1 MEYYKKYRIIENISL
16 TKSINKLID
25 FFHKIPLIGKHMSD
39 KYRLYGFKRFV
50 HLLGPIFSLLGQAIK
65 CLAAFSISLSIS
77 GAIIWLIN
85 KLGIYQSHHYKDFMD
100 YGANNLAFLSF
111 YLTPALISN
120 YIEGG
125 KFRIHELNKLYRIRA
140 KEVALIFGAFDP
152 LRIAIGRILGFWI
165 LFGFSKAFFMS
176 FTLAFVRI
184 GANTINLHKASKK
197 EKRLTDK
204 FAFIII
210 LEIVLFAILIKV
222 KTISFAFLLPL
233 FVISFLVF
241 IFSIRYLLKYDSYDK
256 LLEVAKKE
264 SANIDLDYDT
274 IANDSLALKDDDLVM
289 SDKPRGSGYD
299 LLNALFFQR
308 HRRLLVKPIIKKDLI
323 ILLAIFAILLFSKFI
338 FKGLASKVDGLF
350 ITALP
355 IIAMLIFN
363 DNESNRAF
371 FLNCDRPLMQ
381 YGFYRQEKS
390 IFYMYKLRYK
400 SLLKINL
407 IGLLVGL
414 ISLILYIF
422 LYKSMGL
429 DTSLLAGGIIL
440 GSYFFYPAFN
450 LTNYYIFQPFNY
462 DASAKGGLYKFA
474 TSLIGYIN
482 ILIIP
487 MIVGNIK
494 GKSSQILI
502 ILIVLI
508 AIMLII
514 FPYIV
519 KKYGKETFRIRK

>member
-1 MEYYKKYRIIENISL
+1 MDYYKKYRIIENISL

-25 FFHKIPLIGKHMSD
+25 FFHKIPLIGKCMSD

-50 HLLGPIFSLLGQAIK
+50 YILGPIFSLLVQAIK
-65 CLAAFSISLSIS
+65 CLVAFSISLSIS
-77 GAIIWLIN
+77 GAILWLTN
-85 KLGIYQSHHYKDFMD
+85 KLGIYQSHPYKDFMD

-111 YLTPALISN
+111 YLTPSLISN

-125 KFRIHELNKLYRIRA
+125 KLRIHELNKIYRIRA

-165 LFGFSKAFFMS
+165 LFGFAKAFLMS
-176 FTLAFVRI
+176 FTLAFIRI
-184 GANTINLHKASKK
+184 GANTFNLHKSFKK

-210 LEIVLFAILIKV
+210 LEVVLFALLIKV
-222 KTISFAFLLPL
+222 KTISYAFLLPL
-233 FVISFLVF
+233 FVISFLAF
-241 IFSIRYLLKYDSYDK
+241 LFSIRYLLKYDSYDR
-256 LLEVAKKE
+256 LLEVAKRE
-264 SANIDLDYDT
+264 STNIDVDYDK
-274 IANDSLALKDDDLVM
+274 IANDSLALKDDDLVVGE
-289 SDKPRGSGYD
+289 KLRGSGYD
-299 LLNALFFQR
+299 LLNGLFFQR
-308 HRRLLVKPIIKKDLI
+308 HKRLLVKPIIKKDLI
-323 ILLAIFAILLFSKFI
+323 ILLAILAILLFSKFV
-338 FKGLASKVDGLF
+338 FKGLASKVDSLF
-350 ITALP
+350 IRALP

-381 YGFYRQEKS
+381 YGFYRQENS
-390 IFYMYKLRYK
+390 IFHMYKLRYK

-429 DTSLLAGGIIL
+429 DTFILAGGFIIA
-440 GSYFFYPAFN
+440 SYFFYPAFN
-450 LTNYYIFQPFNY
+450 LSNYYIFQPFNY

-487 MIVGNIK
+487 MIMANVD

-502 ILIVLI
+502 ILIALMVLLTI
-508 AIMLII
+508 A
-514 FPYIV
+514 FPFIV
-519 KKYGKETFRIRK
+519 KKYGKETFKIRK